1 MTTEQAAK
9 SLGCTANVLLRWLHG
24 NPGYKPINRYGHNY
38 NWSPREVE
46 RVRRARE
53 ETASLARHRAGA
65 KS

>member
-9 SLGCTANVLLRWLHG
+9 TLGCTANALLRWLHG
-24 NPGYKPINRYGHNY
+24 NPSYKPINRHGHNY
-38 NWSPREVE
+38 NWSQREVE

-53 ETASLARHRAGA
+53 ATANLARHRAGS